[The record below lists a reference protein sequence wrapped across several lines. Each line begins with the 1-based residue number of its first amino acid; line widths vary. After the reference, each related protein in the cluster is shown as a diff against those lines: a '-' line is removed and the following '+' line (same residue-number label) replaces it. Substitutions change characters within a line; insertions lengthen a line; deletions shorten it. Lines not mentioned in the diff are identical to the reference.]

1 MGIKFFK
8 TSEREFEEKFGEK
21 TPQRVKDI
29 FIDEDKI
36 IFVFEESSIIDN
48 NEKIWYNINIE

>member
-1 MGIKFFK
+1 M
-8 TSEREFEEKFGEK
+8 
-21 TPQRVKDI
+21 KDI